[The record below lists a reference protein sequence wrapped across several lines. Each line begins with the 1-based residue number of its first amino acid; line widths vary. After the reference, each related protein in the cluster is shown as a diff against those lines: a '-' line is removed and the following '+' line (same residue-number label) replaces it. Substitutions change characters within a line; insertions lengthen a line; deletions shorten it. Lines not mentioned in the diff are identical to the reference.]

1 MHSCSLHLQAPEDL
15 CGQARSLQ
23 LDLRFLH
30 QILKVHSAILQEVQK
45 EAESLHASD
54 QKGTVIGKLFV
65 RGKDF
70 SCLK

>member
-1 MHSCSLHLQAPEDL
+1 MYSFSLHLQAPEDL

-30 QILKVHSAILQEVQK
+30 QILKLHSAILQETQK

-54 QKGTVIGKLFV
+54 QKGNQEFFLLGVKIFLA
-65 RGKDF
+65 
-70 SCLK
+70 

>member
-1 MHSCSLHLQAPEDL
+1 MHSFSLHLQAPEHL

-30 QILKVHSAILQEVQK
+30 QILKLQSTILQETQK

-54 QKGTVIGKLFV
+54 QKGNQ
-65 RGKDF
+65 
-70 SCLK
+70 